1 MRNLLRRSFSGIV
14 YILIFI
20 SSILFSQESYIV
32 LITLF
37 GFLCIWEFS
46 KMTASKNFAAY
57 IFFPILLFLMIKRQ
71 DSYATTGILIITILS
86 SLYLIYQLYTK
97 KEIKF
102 SNDRSKLGITIRYV
116 IFSMCFLIL

>member
-1 MRNLLRRSFSGIV
+1 
-14 YILIFI
+14 
-20 SSILFSQESYIV
+20 
-32 LITLF
+32 
-37 GFLCIWEFS
+37 
-46 KMTASKNFAAY
+46 MTASKNFAAY